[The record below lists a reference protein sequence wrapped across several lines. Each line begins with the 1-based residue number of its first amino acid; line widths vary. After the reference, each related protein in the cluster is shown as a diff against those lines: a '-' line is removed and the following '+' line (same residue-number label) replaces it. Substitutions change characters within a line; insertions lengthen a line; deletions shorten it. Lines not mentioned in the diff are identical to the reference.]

1 MDKKTLT
8 AKLGVDGLCKGA
20 STGIKWFASEK
31 TKKLVSY
38 SPVDNQPLGS
48 IQCADA
54 GDYERV
60 MTAAEEAFLKWRAVP
75 APVRGEIVQMC
86 IRDSCHRACEIDEA
100 LFIAH
105 TSLEVSVGR
114 ADRRFAGR
122 EDALMVA
129 HAGAAAWVAD
139 DAARVEEDVEESLFQ
154 MCIRDRARSGALR

>member
-75 APVRGEIVQMC
+75 APVRGEIVRKIALR
-86 IRDSCHRACEIDEA
+86 IRENKENLGSLVSMEMGKILMQSVQFGSPASPPAPESALPDRRRRSCHSN
-100 LFIAH
+100 LQP
-105 TSLEVSVGR
+105 S
-114 ADRRFAGR
+114 
-122 EDALMVA
+122 
-129 HAGAAAWVAD
+129 
-139 DAARVEEDVEESLFQ
+139 
-154 MCIRDRARSGALR
+154 